1 MGYREVEPQNSIEDW
16 KSSPSL
22 PLFSAG
28 AAHATRPS
36 AITSAMIT
44 AISFFIVFLHFF
56 RYVLLSITQLI
67 NDNIPSVLNQIHY
80 TDYAEKTALIFAISI
95 INASYLCH
103 LNIFAK
109 DLSSILLTS
118 IIFKFTILTIK
129 ENKHQRKEL
138 LTAAS
143 FILPA

>member
-36 AITSAMIT
+36 AITSTMIT

-56 RYVLLSITQLI
+56 RYVLLSITQFI

-95 INASYLCH
+95 INAFYLCR

-109 DLSSILLTS
+109 ELSFTLLTS
-118 IIFKFTILTIK
+118 FIFKCTILTMK
-129 ENKHQRKEL
+129 ENNHWRREL
-138 LTAAS
+138 FAAAS
-143 FILPA
+143 FILPT